1 MFSSPPYRLNILNR
15 RIPILTATSRH
26 HIPSASEVIVIRVI
40 RLPLS
45 TILLWHRAS
54 RHLDALQAMRI
65 MIWWRP
71 SLCPHLLMEILQV
84 CCFIILSIIFLIFV
98 VAAGHSILGQPRW
111 VILVVV
117 LLNLPLAVLAHRDVL
132 AVRVLHLLIRLLS
145 IHVQVVITGVNFT
158 VA

>member
-1 MFSSPPYRLNILNR
+1 
-15 RIPILTATSRH
+15 
-26 HIPSASEVIVIRVI
+26 
-40 RLPLS
+40 
-45 TILLWHRAS
+45 
-54 RHLDALQAMRI
+54 
-65 MIWWRP
+65 
-71 SLCPHLLMEILQV
+71 MEILQV